1 MWDLSKMEWLK
12 KLFNFYLDANIHV
25 ALGVYALVQ
34 VTLMEYGLDCDQ
46 PISLALFFGTIVE
59 YGFIKYASLAKHYL
73 FVKQKYLKLIQLFNF
88 SCALIAMYYVS
99 QLNLKTVFVAAALIL
114 VAFLYVVPSM
124 TTKKNLRN
132 LKGIKAF
139 VVSLTWSVSTVL
151 LPLLNNQV
159 PITDEVLID
168 LVQRFLFILALMV
181 PFEIRDLKFDEPD
194 LRTIPQVLGIN
205 GSLFLGVILL
215 VFFVVF
221 GLLRP
226 ELNTNSLYVEWG
238 IALLLL
244 LALGFTKENQSRYY
258 ASFFVEGI
266 PIVWWIGLLLVYE
279 KSSIFRFIAT
289 FFS

>member
-1 MWDLSKMEWLK
+1 MEWLK

-25 ALGVYALVQ
+25 ALSVYALVQ
-34 VTLMEYGLDCDQ
+34 VTLMEYGLDYDQ

-88 SCALIAMYYVS
+88 SCVLIAMYYVS

-159 PITDEVLID
+159 PITDAVLID
-168 LVQRFLFILALMV
+168 LVQRFLFILALML

>member
-1 MWDLSKMEWLK
+1 MEWLK

-25 ALGVYALVQ
+25 ALSVYALVQ
-34 VTLMEYGLDCDQ
+34 VTLVEYGLDYDQ

-88 SCALIAMYYVS
+88 SCALFAMYYVS

-159 PITDEVLID
+159 PITDAVLID